1 MEYQDKKPRR
11 KREDRQEIGEQL
23 LVGSI
28 IGEID
33 RLEAIGKQAGRTAE
47 TYQQI
52 FNDLKGYKLQVDTD
66 ALDTKEKEFAAAFE
80 KQIKLICTATRTA
93 RAALWLLIVM
103 LFLCFAVGYCYF
115 ETYPWKAKYL
125 HLEQQYNNLQQG
137 GLKQAKGENMGRGN
151 TTTTRTRHQKRNIYY
166 HTSNA

>member
-1 MEYQDKKPRR
+1 MEYQNKKPRR

-66 ALDTKEKEFAAAFE
+66 ALDAKEKEFAAAFE

-115 ETYPWKAKYL
+115 ETYPWKAKCL

-137 GLKQAKGENMGRGN
+137 GLK
-151 TTTTRTRHQKRNIYY
+151 
-166 HTSNA
+166 

>member
-28 IGEID
+28 IGRD
-33 RLEAIGKQAGRTAE
+33 RPTGRQSGNRPGARPE

-137 GLKQAKGENMGRGN
+137 GLK
-151 TTTTRTRHQKRNIYY
+151 
-166 HTSNA
+166 

>member
-103 LFLCFAVGYCYF
+103 LFLCFAVGYCS
-115 ETYPWKAKYL
+115 
-125 HLEQQYNNLQQG
+125 
-137 GLKQAKGENMGRGN
+137 LKPIRGRQN
-151 TTTTRTRHQKRNIYY
+151 TCIWSSSTTICSKE
-166 HTSNA
+166 A